1 MLQKVLSSLMRNK
14 KENLNRDNLII
25 QMRLLEIENK
35 LSPNDRDMLNRVLK
49 DQKIILDTS
58 LNSDETW
65 GIYPF

>member
-1 MLQKVLSSLMRNK
+1 MRNK
-14 KENLNRDNLII
+14 KENQNRENLII

>member
-1 MLQKVLSSLMRNK
+1 MLQKILSSLMRNK
-14 KENLNRDNLII
+14 KENQNRENLIV

-49 DQKIILDTS
+49 DQKIIPDPS

-65 GIYPF
+65 SYYL